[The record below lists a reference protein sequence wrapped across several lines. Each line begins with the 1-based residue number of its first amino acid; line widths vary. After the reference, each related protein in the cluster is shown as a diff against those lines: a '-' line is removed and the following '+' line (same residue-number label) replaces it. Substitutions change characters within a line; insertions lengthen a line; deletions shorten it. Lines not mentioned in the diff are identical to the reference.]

1 MSTPVLVTLA
11 LAGGQGKT
19 TTALMLG
26 RYLGRC
32 GIPVLFVDCD
42 PQASLTSFSG
52 VEVQATQ
59 PTMYEILTTLESK
72 VAIADC
78 IVPIEM
84 GEIERGGEKIV
95 LDNSNLFIIPAD
107 SGLDSANYKLAAGG
121 MSLRALRKR
130 LEKIKKDFGII
141 IVDSPPERLHLT
153 QAALGAGDYWVIPAE
168 ANIKGVQSLAR
179 TLELIEEYESDC
191 EGEFLGAIPFR
202 SQWVGKNPTNITKSS
217 IEAMEEFA
225 PGRVL
230 PYILESD
237 GYKRAI
243 NFQCLPRDFGKAELE
258 HPIEELA
265 RKLKP
270 KLAVKYQG
278 LL

>member
-1 MSTPVLVTLA
+1 MSAPVVVTLA

-26 RYLGRC
+26 RYLGRS

-52 VEVQATQ
+52 VEVEATQ
-59 PTMYEILTTLESK
+59 PTMFEILTTLESK

-78 IVPIEM
+78 IVPIENS
-84 GEIERGGEKIV
+84 ELERGNQKKVI
-95 LDNSNLFIIPAD
+95 DNSNLFIIPAD
-107 SGLDSANYKLAAGG
+107 DGLDSANYKLAAGG
-121 MSLRALRKR
+121 MSLRTLRKR
-130 LEKIKKDFGII
+130 LQTIKNDFGII

-179 TLELIEEYESDC
+179 TLELIEEYQSDC
-191 EGEFLGAIPFR
+191 EGEFLGVIPFR
-202 SQWVGKNPTNITKSS
+202 AQWVGNHPTNITKSS
-217 IEAMEEFA
+217 IEAMDEFA

-230 PYILESD
+230 PHILESD
-237 GYKRAI
+237 GFKRAI

-258 HPIEELA
+258 YPIEELA
-265 RKLKP
+265 KKLKSR
-270 KLAVKYQG
+270 LSVEYQG